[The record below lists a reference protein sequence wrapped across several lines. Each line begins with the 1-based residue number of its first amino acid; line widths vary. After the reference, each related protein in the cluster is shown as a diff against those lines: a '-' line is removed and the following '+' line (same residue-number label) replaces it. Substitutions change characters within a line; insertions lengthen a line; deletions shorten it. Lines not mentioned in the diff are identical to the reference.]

1 MKQLQLIMALIMCL
15 VSAANAQ
22 ITIESTDVPSP
33 GLIFVTSNGVV
44 QELIDVDTTGAN
56 FNWDF
61 GNLSG
66 GIDRN
71 DTILATSALPL
82 TLRFSYNNATYAG
95 PVTNL
100 PEGFEAFGVESPYEF
115 YRVSSTEMVSL
126 GSAALLS
133 GLPLKLAYTP
143 TPDRLY
149 KFPLNFQNTDSNNV
163 SASVEIPGFGSY
175 KQTLK
180 RKTFVDGWGKVTTPT
195 GTFDALRVKYLIDRS
210 DTLSQSGQVFFGAE
224 TKIKEYR
231 WLTKVYKVPVLTIT
245 VFEVP
250 DSIGESTVQFSYL
263 KSQLTA
269 IEKNKLAS
277 SIAIVANLLTDQ
289 IEVSIPNSNQ
299 FLKARL
305 LNLSGQELVNRS
317 GYSNCVL
324 DCSQM
329 NPGVYILTVETDSGM
344 LNRKVFIG
352 Q

>member
-1 MKQLQLIMALIMCL
+1 MKQLQLVGALIVCL
-15 VSAANAQ
+15 MSAASAQ
-22 ITIESTDVPSP
+22 ITIESTDMPSP

-44 QELIDVDTTGAN
+44 QDLINPDTTGAN
-56 FNWDF
+56 FSWDF
-61 GNLSG
+61 GNLSR
-66 GIDRN
+66 GIDRS
-71 DTILATSALPL
+71 DTLLATTALPL
-82 TLRFSYNNATYAG
+82 TLRFIYNNATYAG

-115 YRVSSTEMVSL
+115 YRVSGTEMVSL

-133 GLPLKLAYTP
+133 NLPLKLAYTP

-163 SASVEIPGFGSY
+163 AALVEVPGFGSY

-224 TKIKEYR
+224 IKIKEYR
-231 WLTKVYKVPVLTIT
+231 WLTKVHKVPVLTIT

-250 DSIGESTVQFSYL
+250 DSIGESTIQFSYL
-263 KSQLTA
+263 KNQLTA
-269 IEKNKLAS
+269 IEKNELVS
-277 SIAIVANLLTDQ
+277 SIAIVGNSLTDQ

-299 FLKARL
+299 FLKATL
-305 LNLSGQELVNRS
+305 LNLSGQQLVSKS
-317 GYSNCVL
+317 GYNNCVL
-324 DCSQM
+324 DCSRM
-329 NPGVYILTVETDSGM
+329 SAGVYILTVETDSGM